1 MHYMQIDE
9 NEEME
14 TRRMMGEFQRR
25 LTEQEIIRAERM
37 GSAQKALDRLLT
49 LAETR
54 ESGQIKTVALFIGA
68 CWNGSR
74 HFDFFDFRCLDWE
87 IKEDM
92 FAVLLA
98 HASGC
103 GDIDYMLPDGH
114 KRVVQVLDRWGMYGA
129 EQTGQPMVLQHDQ

>member
-1 MHYMQIDE
+1 MKYAQINE

-14 TRRMMGEFQRR
+14 NRR
-25 LTEQEIIRAERM
+25 LMEEFERRLVQQQTILTKRLEL
-37 GSAQKALDRLLT
+37 ARLALDRLLT
-49 LAETR
+49 LAETQ

-68 CWNGSR
+68 CWNGRR

-87 IKEDM
+87 IREDM

-103 GDIDYMLPDGH
+103 SDIENMLPH
-114 KRVVQVLDRWGMYGA
+114 AQQRIVQVLDRWGMYGA
-129 EQTGQPMVLQHDQ
+129 EQTGQPMVLPHDQ